1 MISGQGL
8 QSTDVRREY
17 NRVGY
22 RLYEIYHKPL
32 ADLVEVLGLDIP
44 PIPDVFLAGVTADSV
59 LLYWKPPEN
68 YQAPLRHF
76 IQVNGI
82 IGMFRDTY
90 CNVKLRLT
98 CFPPIFSAGEFNRSD
113 ASVQVTGL
121 DPGTFYNIRAVAQ
134 NTANFSSLGP
144 LISLRTRALTGHEQ
158 SKLLGP
164 SIVKDDE
171 GGAPRTAT
179 TSEESSAHGPPTHT
193 NRDHSNS
200 QGNRRTVSGRRSSP
214 VHPCADQ
221 VNGTLSQTNENE
233 DSGCEETIPQLTKK
247 LDALRQQQDEI
258 NQQTEEE
265 EEDAERSKAALV
277 KERDDLRQV
286 LKEKEET
293 QLEFKRQVNELEK
306 QSKAAQR
313 KKSAKERLL
322 FQKQAERQ
330 KMKDEVERW
339 NREIDD
345 MRCDVQDMQAQ
356 KTSLSDAKAKQVVDI
371 RKGIDDCQAANR
383 MMEEEIRVLGI
394 QIKALEQGRRRSDGV
409 QNEEEDES
417 ERLERE
423 REQAHEARWHEC
435 QIRYAALWQ
444 ALQDVN
450 AFDLHV

>member
-1 MISGQGL
+1 M
-8 QSTDVRREY
+8 
-17 NRVGY
+17 
-22 RLYEIYHKPL
+22 

-44 PIPDVFLAGVTADSV
+44 PIPDVFLAGITTDSV

-82 IGMFRDTY
+82 IGTFY
-90 CNVKLRLT
+90 HSNAHVKPRLI
-98 CFPPIFSAGEFNRSD
+98 CYLSFYIAGEFDRSD

-134 NTANFSSLGP
+134 NAAKFSSLGP
-144 LISLRTRALTGHEQ
+144 LISLRTRALTSHEQ
-158 SKLLGP
+158 SKLPGP
-164 SIVKDDE
+164 YVLKDE
-171 GGAPRTAT
+171 EAGGPRAAT
-179 TSEESSAHGPPTHT
+179 TSDELPAHGSPSHT
-193 NRDHSNS
+193 TREYSIS

-221 VNGTLSQTNENE
+221 VNGMLSPTNDNE
-233 DSGCEETIPQLTKK
+233 DSGSEETIPQLTKK

-258 NQQTEEE
+258 NQQILEE
-265 EEDAERSKAALV
+265 EEDAERSKATV
-277 KERDDLRQV
+277 MIERDDLRQV

-322 FQKQAERQ
+322 LQKQAERQ
-330 KMKDEVERW
+330 KMKDDVERW

-345 MRCDVQDMQAQ
+345 MRSEVQDMQTQ
-356 KTSLSDAKAKQVVDI
+356 KTILSDAKAKKVVDI
-371 RKGIDDCQAANR
+371 RKNIDECQAANR
-383 MMEEEIRVLGI
+383 MMEEEIRIVGI
-394 QIKALEQGRRRSDGV
+394 QIKALEKGRRPSDSGP
-409 QNEEEDES
+409 NGEEEET

-423 REQAHEARWHEC
+423 REQALEARWQEC
-435 QIRYAALWQ
+435 QIRYATLWQ
-444 ALQDVN
+444 TLQDVSNSSLLYN
-450 AFDLHV
+450 AYDALIVNQ